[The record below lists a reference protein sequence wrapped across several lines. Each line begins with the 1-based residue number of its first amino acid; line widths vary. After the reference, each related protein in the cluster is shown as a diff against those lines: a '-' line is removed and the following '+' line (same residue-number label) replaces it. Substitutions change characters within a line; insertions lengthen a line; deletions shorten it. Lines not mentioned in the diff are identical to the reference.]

1 LLDAIRHAAY
11 LSLQM
16 TFAAAPGSN
25 ASATRAG
32 SVSAASVASVRDALL
47 VRLSGSIDLVGILP
61 LVAVLLIGLILI
73 SAGCGPPN

>member
-1 LLDAIRHAAY
+1 MVNAAV
-11 LSLQM
+11 
-16 TFAAAPGSN
+16 FGSN

-32 SVSAASVASVRDALL
+32 SVSAAAP
-47 VRLSGSIDLVGILP
+47 VRLSGSIDGVGVAL

>member
-1 LLDAIRHAAY
+1 
-11 LSLQM
+11 M
-16 TFAAAPGSN
+16 TSAAASGSN

-32 SVSAASVASVRDALL
+32 SILAAANGVGVASVRDAVL
-47 VRLSGSIDLVGILP
+47 VRLSGSIDLVGILL